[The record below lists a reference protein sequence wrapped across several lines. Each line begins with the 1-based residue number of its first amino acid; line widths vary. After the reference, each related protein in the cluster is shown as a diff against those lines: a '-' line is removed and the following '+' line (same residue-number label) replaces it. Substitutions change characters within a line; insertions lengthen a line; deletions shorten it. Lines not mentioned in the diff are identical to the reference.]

1 VILGKRDT
9 LSKESAFC
17 HEAVEVMSGQYGQRA
32 AVTIFELGRQADAG
46 RGAWGI
52 REVSMK

>member
-1 VILGKRDT
+1 VILGKRDSP
-9 LSKESAFC
+9 SKESAFC